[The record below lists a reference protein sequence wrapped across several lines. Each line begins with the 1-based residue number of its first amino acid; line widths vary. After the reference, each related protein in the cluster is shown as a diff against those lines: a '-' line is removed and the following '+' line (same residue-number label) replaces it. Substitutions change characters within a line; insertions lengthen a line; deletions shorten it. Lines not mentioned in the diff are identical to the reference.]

1 MKIKIWFLIF
11 FILWWGILFFINQTN
26 TSKSFFDDFLQNFD
40 TFKHWDIL
48 ISWNLIHTSN
58 HQKKHLNFYLSW
70 KSENKFSWNLSLEL
84 SQHSAEIAENYTFQS
99 NTELFLEKNDIYF
112 TPSKIYRRWGTGN
125 IQNSYRNSIF
135 SPMINKTFKT
145 THNSSLFEYF
155 HKQLL
160 ELEKNKN
167 INLTIGQTPLK
178 LTITNNKLFLHSK
191 EQTANNFLIKI
202 IGTIQKN
209 KINLRGYRG
218 KRNIKL
224 TIKITKKSGSLEWSI
239 QHNENHES
247 LKIHFIRNLKSTKSS
262 LQSFSKPYTNLQEYL
277 ETLNIKF

>member
-1 MKIKIWFLIF
+1 
-11 FILWWGILFFINQTN
+11 
-26 TSKSFFDDFLQNFD
+26 
-40 TFKHWDIL
+40 
-48 ISWNLIHTSN
+48 
-58 HQKKHLNFYLSW
+58 
-70 KSENKFSWNLSLEL
+70 
-84 SQHSAEIAENYTFQS
+84 
-99 NTELFLEKNDIYF
+99 
-112 TPSKIYRRWGTGN
+112 
-125 IQNSYRNSIF
+125 
-135 SPMINKTFKT
+135 MINKTFKT
-145 THNSSLFEYF
+145 THNNSLFEYF

-224 TIKITKKSGSLEWSI
+224 TIKITKKSGSLE
-239 QHNENHES
+239 
-247 LKIHFIRNLKSTKSS
+247 
-262 LQSFSKPYTNLQEYL
+262 
-277 ETLNIKF
+277 